1 MQQSVLDDWFLRQD
15 ILDQLMSQEEDLIE
29 AERYAD
35 RILRIAQ
42 EESAEHQVLS
52 DPFDRSVALVL
63 SLVKEEGMDPWN
75 IDLSAFLKLF
85 TLRVRKEASGSD
97 LPACGRLIRMSWE
110 VLTQQASTLFDR
122 VIALDFEDE
131 EDFTDFGWEA
141 EYDDEEF
148 IFTSSVLEGS
158 ADQVL
163 PSFFGERIRREEGR
177 PSTLGELLSALKD
190 ACDDAEIL
198 KAKEEYRKEHAVE
211 LKNMLDNVGS
221 RMHNEDMEGD
231 IRRCWTAMRKV
242 CQLKGEIKVPVSDV
256 TRELEKILMD
266 NFGEIPDGYDV
277 ESKITSFVAGLF
289 LTHRGY
295 AWISQEEPDDPIML
309 EDRWPNA
316 TTFEEVTSLADKLM
330 ADDSDS
336 IKEDETESMRHAA
349 RLAERARAAVE
360 EEERA
365 KLEAEEEEKARL
377 EAQANSENP
386 ADWLVE

>member
-1 MQQSVLDDWFLRQD
+1 MQQSALDDWFLRQD
-15 ILDQLMSQEEDLIE
+15 ILDQLMSQDEDVSE

-35 RILRIAQ
+35 RIMRIAQ
-42 EESAEHQVLS
+42 EDSAEHQVLS

-85 TLRVRKEASGSD
+85 TQRVRKEASGLD

-122 VIALDFEDE
+122 VIALDVDDD
-131 EDFTDFGWEA
+131 EDFIDFGWES

-148 IFTSSVLEGS
+148 IFTTTVLEGI
-158 ADQVL
+158 ADNHL
-163 PSFFGERIRREEGR
+163 PGFFGERMRRDEGR

-190 ACDDAEIL
+190 ACDEAEIL
-198 KAKEEYRKEHAVE
+198 KAKEENRKAHAEE

-231 IRRCWTAMRKV
+231 IRRCWTAMRTV
-242 CQLKGEIKVPVSDV
+242 TSARGESIVPVSEV
-256 TRELEKILMD
+256 TTELEKILLQT
-266 NFGEIPDGYDV
+266 FGEIPEGYAV
-277 ESKITSFVAGLF
+277 ESKITSFVSGLF

-295 AWISQEEPDDPIML
+295 AWISQDGPEDPIML

-316 TTFEEVTSLADKLM
+316 ATFEEATELGEKLI
-330 ADDSDS
+330 ADDYESM
-336 IKEDETESMRHAA
+336 KEAETESMRHAA
-349 RLAERARAAVE
+349 RLAERAQEA
-360 EEERA
+360 
-365 KLEAEEEEKARL
+365 LEAEKERLKEEEMARIAA
-377 EAQANSENP
+377 ESESENP

>member
-1 MQQSVLDDWFLRQD
+1 MQQSALDDWFLRQD
-15 ILDQLMSQEEDLIE
+15 ILDQLMSQDEDVSE

-35 RILRIAQ
+35 RIMRIAQ
-42 EESAEHQVLS
+42 EDSAEHQVLS

-85 TLRVRKEASGSD
+85 TQRVRKEASGLD

-122 VIALDFEDE
+122 VIALDVDDED
-131 EDFTDFGWEA
+131 DFIDFGWES

-148 IFTSSVLEGS
+148 IFTTTVLEGI
-158 ADQVL
+158 ADNHL
-163 PSFFGERIRREEGR
+163 PGFFGERMRRDEGR

-190 ACDDAEIL
+190 ACDEAEIL
-198 KAKEEYRKEHAVE
+198 KAKEENRKAHAEE

-231 IRRCWTAMRKV
+231 IRRCWTAMRAV
-242 CQLKGEIKVPVSDV
+242 TSARGESIVPVSEV
-256 TRELEKILMD
+256 TTELEKILIQT
-266 NFGEIPDGYDV
+266 FGEIPEGYAV
-277 ESKITSFVAGLF
+277 ESKITSFVSGLF

-295 AWISQEEPDDPIML
+295 AWISQEGPEDPIML

-316 TTFEEVTSLADKLM
+316 ATFEEATELGEKLI
-330 ADDSDS
+330 ADDYESM
-336 IKEDETESMRHAA
+336 KEAETESMRHAA
-349 RLAERARAAVE
+349 RLAERAQAA
-360 EEERA
+360 
-365 KLEAEEEEKARL
+365 LEAEKERLKEEELAKIAA
-377 EAQANSENP
+377 ESDSEDP
-386 ADWLVE
+386 EDWLVE

>member
-1 MQQSVLDDWFLRQD
+1 MQQSALDDWFLRQD
-15 ILDQLMSQEEDLIE
+15 ILDQLMSQDEDVSE

-35 RILRIAQ
+35 RIMRIAQ
-42 EESAEHQVLS
+42 EDSAEHQVLS

-85 TLRVRKEASGSD
+85 TQRVRKEASGLD

-122 VIALDFEDE
+122 VIALDVDDED
-131 EDFTDFGWEA
+131 DFIDFGWES

-148 IFTSSVLEGS
+148 IFTTTVLEGI
-158 ADQVL
+158 ADNHL
-163 PSFFGERIRREEGR
+163 PGFFGERMRRDEGR

-190 ACDDAEIL
+190 ACDEAEIL
-198 KAKEEYRKEHAVE
+198 KAKEENRKAHAEE

-231 IRRCWTAMRKV
+231 IRRCWTAMRAV
-242 CQLKGEIKVPVSDV
+242 TSARGESIVPVSEV
-256 TRELEKILMD
+256 TTELEKILLQT
-266 NFGEIPDGYDV
+266 FGEIPEGYAV
-277 ESKITSFVAGLF
+277 ESKITSFVSGLF

-295 AWISQEEPDDPIML
+295 AWISQEGPEDPIML

-316 TTFEEVTSLADKLM
+316 ATFEEATELGEKLI
-330 ADDSDS
+330 ADDYESM
-336 IKEDETESMRHAA
+336 KEAETESMRHAA
-349 RLAERARAAVE
+349 RLAERAQAA
-360 EEERA
+360 
-365 KLEAEEEEKARL
+365 LEAEKERLKEEEMAKIAA
-377 EAQANSENP
+377 ESDSENP
-386 ADWLVE
+386 EDWLVE

>member
-1 MQQSVLDDWFLRQD
+1 MQQAVLDDWFLRQD
-15 ILDQLMSQEEDLIE
+15 ILDQLMSQEEEISE

-35 RILRIAQ
+35 RIMRIAQ
-42 EESAEHQVLS
+42 EDSAEHQVLT

-75 IDLSAFLKLF
+75 IDLTAFLKLF
-85 TLRVRKEASGSD
+85 TQRVRKESAGLD

-122 VIALDFEDE
+122 VIAMDMEDE
-131 EDFTDFGWEA
+131 EELFDFGWEA

-148 IFTSSVLEGS
+148 IFTSTVLEGS
-158 ADQVL
+158 ADQHL
-163 PSFFGERIRREEGR
+163 PAFFGERMRRDEGR

-190 ACDDAEIL
+190 ACDEAEIL
-198 KAKEEYRKEHAVE
+198 KAKEEYRKAHAEE
-211 LKNMLDNVGS
+211 LKSMLDNVGS

-242 CQLKGEIKVPVSDV
+242 TKELGEVKVPVEDV
-256 TRELEKILMD
+256 TNELEKILLD
-266 NFGEIPDGYDV
+266 TYGEIPEGYDV

-295 AWISQEEPDDPIML
+295 AWISQEGPDDPIML

-316 TTFEEVTSLADKLM
+316 STFDEVTVLAEKLM
-330 ADDSDS
+330 EEDSES
-336 IKEDETESMRHAA
+336 IKGDETESMRHAVK
-349 RLAERARAAVE
+349 LAERAQQA
-360 EEERA
+360 
-365 KLEAEEEEKARL
+365 LEEEKERL
-377 EAQANSENP
+377 KQEEMAKLAAESESEDP
-386 ADWLVE
+386 EDWLVE

>member
-1 MQQSVLDDWFLRQD
+1 MQQSALDDWFLRQD
-15 ILDQLMSQEEDLIE
+15 ILDQLMSQDEDVSE

-35 RILRIAQ
+35 RIMRIAQ

-85 TLRVRKEASGSD
+85 TQRVRKEASGLD

-122 VIALDFEDE
+122 VIALDVDDE
-131 EDFTDFGWEA
+131 EDFIDFGWES

-148 IFTSSVLEGS
+148 IFTTTVLEGI
-158 ADQVL
+158 ADNHL
-163 PSFFGERIRREEGR
+163 PGFFGERMRRDEGR

-190 ACDDAEIL
+190 ACDEAEIL
-198 KAKEEYRKEHAVE
+198 KAKEENRKAHAEE

-231 IRRCWTAMRKV
+231 IRRCWTAMRAV
-242 CQLKGEIKVPVSDV
+242 TSARGESIVPVSEV
-256 TRELEKILMD
+256 TTELEKILLQT
-266 NFGEIPDGYDV
+266 FGEIPEGYAV
-277 ESKITSFVAGLF
+277 ESKITSFVSGLF

-295 AWISQEEPDDPIML
+295 AWISQEGPEDPIML

-316 TTFEEVTSLADKLM
+316 ATFEEATELGEKLI
-330 ADDSDS
+330 ADDYESM
-336 IKEDETESMRHAA
+336 KEAETESMRHAA
-349 RLAERARAAVE
+349 RLAERAQAA
-360 EEERA
+360 
-365 KLEAEEEEKARL
+365 LEAEKERLREEEMAKIAA
-377 EAQANSENP
+377 ESDSENP
-386 ADWLVE
+386 EDWLVE

>member
-1 MQQSVLDDWFLRQD
+1 MQQSALDDWFLRQD
-15 ILDQLMSQEEDLIE
+15 ILDQLMSQDEDASE

-35 RILRIAQ
+35 RIMRIAQ
-42 EESAEHQVLS
+42 EDSAEHQVLS

-85 TLRVRKEASGSD
+85 TQRVRKEASGLD

-122 VIALDFEDE
+122 VIALDVDDED
-131 EDFTDFGWEA
+131 DFIDFGWES

-148 IFTSSVLEGS
+148 IFTTTVLEGI
-158 ADQVL
+158 ADTHL
-163 PSFFGERIRREEGR
+163 PGFFGERVRRDEGR

-190 ACDDAEIL
+190 ACDEAEML
-198 KAKEEYRKEHAVE
+198 KAKEENRKAHAEE

-231 IRRCWTAMRKV
+231 IRRCWTAMRAV
-242 CQLKGEIKVPVSDV
+242 TSARGESIVPVSEV
-256 TRELEKILMD
+256 TSELEKILLET
-266 NFGEIPDGYDV
+266 FGEIPEGYAI
-277 ESKITSFVAGLF
+277 ESKITSFVSGLF

-295 AWISQEEPDDPIML
+295 AWISQEGPDDPIML

-316 TTFEEVTSLADKLM
+316 ESFEEATELGEKLI
-330 ADDSDS
+330 ADDYETMKDG
-336 IKEDETESMRHAA
+336 ETESMRHAA
-349 RLAERARAAVE
+349 RLAERAQAA
-360 EEERA
+360 
-365 KLEAEEEEKARL
+365 LEAEKERIKEEEMARIAADS
-377 EAQANSENP
+377 ESENP
-386 ADWLVE
+386 DDWLVE

>member
-1 MQQSVLDDWFLRQD
+1 MQQAVLDDWFLRQD
-15 ILDQLMSQEEDLIE
+15 ILDQLMSQEEEVSE

-35 RILRIAQ
+35 RIMRIAQ
-42 EESAEHQVLS
+42 EDSAEHQVLS

-85 TLRVRKEASGSD
+85 TQRVRKEAAGLD

-122 VIALDFEDE
+122 VIAMDMEDE
-131 EDFTDFGWEA
+131 GEFFDFGWEA

-148 IFTSSVLEGS
+148 IFTTTVLEGS
-158 ADQVL
+158 ADQHL
-163 PSFFGERIRREEGR
+163 PAFFGERMRRDEGR

-190 ACDDAEIL
+190 ACDEAEIL
-198 KAKEEYRKEHAVE
+198 KAKEEYRKAHAEE
-211 LKNMLDNVGS
+211 LKSMLDNVGS

-231 IRRCWTAMRKV
+231 IRRCWTAMRIV
-242 CQLKGEIKVPVSDV
+242 TQELGEAKVPVEHV
-256 TRELEKILMD
+256 TTQLEKILLETY
-266 NFGEIPDGYDV
+266 GEIPEGYDV

-295 AWISQEEPDDPIML
+295 AWISQEGPDDPIML

-316 TTFEEVTSLADKLM
+316 STFDEVTVLADKLM
-330 ADDSDS
+330 EEDSES
-336 IKEDETESMRHAA
+336 IKGDETESMRHAV
-349 RLAERARAAVE
+349 RLAERAQQA
-360 EEERA
+360 
-365 KLEAEEEEKARL
+365 LEEEKERL
-377 EAQANSENP
+377 KQEEMAKLAAESESEDP
-386 ADWLVE
+386 EDWLVE

>member
-1 MQQSVLDDWFLRQD
+1 MQQSALDDWFLRQD
-15 ILDQLMSQEEDLIE
+15 ILDQLMSQDEDVME

-35 RILRIAQ
+35 RIMRIAQ
-42 EESAEHQVLS
+42 EDSAEHQVLS

-85 TLRVRKEASGSD
+85 TQRVRKEASGLD

-122 VIALDFEDE
+122 VIALDVDDE
-131 EDFTDFGWEA
+131 EDFIDFGWES

-148 IFTSSVLEGS
+148 IFTTTVLEGI
-158 ADQVL
+158 ADNHL
-163 PSFFGERIRREEGR
+163 PGFFGERMRRDEGR

-190 ACDDAEIL
+190 ACDEAEIL
-198 KAKEEYRKEHAVE
+198 KAKEENRKAHAEE

-231 IRRCWTAMRKV
+231 IRRCWTAMRTV
-242 CQLKGEIKVPVSDV
+242 TSARGESIVPVSEV
-256 TRELEKILMD
+256 TTELEKILLQT
-266 NFGEIPDGYDV
+266 FGKIPEGYAV
-277 ESKITSFVAGLF
+277 ESKITSFVTGLF

-295 AWISQEEPDDPIML
+295 AWISQEGPEDPIML

-316 TTFEEVTSLADKLM
+316 ATFEEATELGEKLI
-330 ADDSDS
+330 ADDYESM
-336 IKEDETESMRHAA
+336 KEAETESMRHAA
-349 RLAERARAAVE
+349 RLAERAQAA
-360 EEERA
+360 
-365 KLEAEEEEKARL
+365 LEAEKERLKEEEMAKIAA
-377 EAQANSENP
+377 ESDSENP
-386 ADWLVE
+386 EDWLVE

>member
-1 MQQSVLDDWFLRQD
+1 MQQSALDDWFLRQD
-15 ILDQLMSQEEDLIE
+15 ILDQLMSQDEDVSE

-35 RILRIAQ
+35 RIMRIAQ
-42 EESAEHQVLS
+42 EDSAEHQVLS

-85 TLRVRKEASGSD
+85 TQRVRKEASGLD

-122 VIALDFEDE
+122 VIALDVDDE
-131 EDFTDFGWEA
+131 EDFIDFGWES

-148 IFTSSVLEGS
+148 IFTTTVLEGI
-158 ADQVL
+158 ADNHL
-163 PSFFGERIRREEGR
+163 PGFFGERMRRDEGR

-190 ACDDAEIL
+190 ACDEAEIL
-198 KAKEEYRKEHAVE
+198 KAKEENRKAHAEE

-231 IRRCWTAMRKV
+231 IRRCWTAMRTV
-242 CQLKGEIKVPVSDV
+242 TSARGESIVPVSEV
-256 TRELEKILMD
+256 TTELEKILLQT
-266 NFGEIPDGYDV
+266 FGEIPEGYAV
-277 ESKITSFVAGLF
+277 ESKITSFVSGLF

-295 AWISQEEPDDPIML
+295 AWISQDGPEDPIML

-316 TTFEEVTSLADKLM
+316 ATFEEATELGEKLI
-330 ADDSDS
+330 ADDYESM
-336 IKEDETESMRHAA
+336 KEAETESMRHAA
-349 RLAERARAAVE
+349 RLAERAQEA
-360 EEERA
+360 
-365 KLEAEEEEKARL
+365 LEAEKERLKEEEMARIAA
-377 EAQANSENP
+377 ESESENP

>member
-1 MQQSVLDDWFLRQD
+1 MQQAVLDDWFLRQD
-15 ILDQLMSQEEDLIE
+15 ILDQLMSQEEEISE

-35 RILRIAQ
+35 RIMRIAQ
-42 EESAEHQVLS
+42 EDSAEHQVLT

-75 IDLSAFLKLF
+75 IDLTAFLKLF
-85 TLRVRKEASGSD
+85 TQRVRKESAGLD

-122 VIALDFEDE
+122 VIAMDMEDE
-131 EDFTDFGWEA
+131 EEFFDFGWEA

-148 IFTSSVLEGS
+148 IFTSTVLEGS
-158 ADQVL
+158 ADQHL
-163 PSFFGERIRREEGR
+163 PAFFGERMRRDEGR

-190 ACDDAEIL
+190 ACDEAEIL
-198 KAKEEYRKEHAVE
+198 KAKEEYRKAHAEE
-211 LKNMLDNVGS
+211 LKSMLDNVGS

-242 CQLKGEIKVPVSDV
+242 TKEFGEDKVPVEDV
-256 TRELEKILMD
+256 TNELKKILLD
-266 NFGEIPDGYDV
+266 TYGEIPEGYDL

-295 AWISQEEPDDPIML
+295 AWISQEGPDDPIML

-316 TTFEEVTSLADKLM
+316 STFDEVIVLAEKLM
-330 ADDSDS
+330 EEDSES
-336 IKEDETESMRHAA
+336 IKGDETESMRHAVK
-349 RLAERARAAVE
+349 LAERAQQA
-360 EEERA
+360 
-365 KLEAEEEEKARL
+365 LEEEKERL
-377 EAQANSENP
+377 KQEEMAKLAAESESEDP
-386 ADWLVE
+386 EDWLVE

>member
-1 MQQSVLDDWFLRQD
+1 MQQAVLDDWFLRQD
-15 ILDQLMSQEEDLIE
+15 ILDQLMNQEEEASE

-35 RILRIAQ
+35 RIMRIAQ
-42 EESAEHQVLS
+42 EDSAEHQVLT

-85 TLRVRKEASGSD
+85 TQRVRKESSGLD

-122 VIALDFEDE
+122 VIGMDMEDE
-131 EDFTDFGWEA
+131 DEFFDFGWEA

-158 ADQVL
+158 ADQHL
-163 PSFFGERIRREEGR
+163 PAFFGERMRRDEGR

-190 ACDDAEIL
+190 ACDEAEIL
-198 KAKEEYRKEHAVE
+198 KAKEEYRKAHAEE

-231 IRRCWTAMRKV
+231 IRRCWISMRKV
-242 CQLKGEIKVPVSDV
+242 TQELGQSKVPVVKV
-256 TRELEKILMD
+256 TNQLKEILLET
-266 NFGEIPDGYDV
+266 FGEIPEGYDV

-295 AWISQEEPDDPIML
+295 AWISQEGPEDPIML

-316 TTFEEVTSLADKLM
+316 ETFDEVTVLAEKLM
-330 ADDSDS
+330 EEDSQS
-336 IKEDETESMRHAA
+336 IKGDETESMRHAA
-349 RLAERARAAVE
+349 RLAERAQQAVE
-360 EEERA
+360 EEKERLKQEEMA
-365 KLEAEEEEKARL
+365 KLAAESE
-377 EAQANSENP
+377 SENP
-386 ADWLVE
+386 GDWLVE

>member
-15 ILDQLMSQEEDLIE
+15 ILDKLVGQDEDIGE

-63 SLVKEEGMDPWN
+63 SLVREEGMDPWN
-75 IDLSAFLKLF
+75 IDLSAFLKIF
-85 TLRVRKEASGSD
+85 TQRVRKEAESLD

-110 VLTQQASTLFDR
+110 VLTQQASSLFDR
-122 VIALDFEDE
+122 VIAMDLDEE
-131 EDFTDFGWEA
+131 EDFVDYGWESD
-141 EYDDEEF
+141 YDDSEF
-148 IFTSSVLEGS
+148 IFTTTILGGD
-158 ADQVL
+158 ADSVL
-163 PSFFGERIRREEGR
+163 PSFFDERMRRDEGR

-190 ACDDAEIL
+190 ACDEAEIL
-198 KAKEEYRKEHAVE
+198 KAKEDYRKSHAEE

-231 IRRCWTAMRKV
+231 IRRCWTAMRNV
-242 CQLKGEIKVPVSDV
+242 MAVRNESKVPVADV
-256 TRELEKILMD
+256 TSELSNILID
-266 NFGEIPDGYDV
+266 TFGEIPEGYDV

-295 AWISQEEPDDPIML
+295 AWISQGDPDDPIML
-309 EDRWPNA
+309 EDRWPKA
-316 TTFEEVTSLADKLM
+316 KTFDEVTVLANKMIEDESL
-330 ADDSDS
+330 S

-349 RLAERARAAVE
+349 RLAERARIAAEKEKQEIE
-360 EEERA
+360 EKR
-365 KLEAEEEEKARL
+365 KLE
-377 EAQANSENP
+377 EASSSVNP
-386 ADWLVE
+386 EDWLVE

>member
-1 MQQSVLDDWFLRQD
+1 MQQSALDDWFLRQD
-15 ILDQLMSQEEDLIE
+15 ILDQLMSQDEDVSE

-35 RILRIAQ
+35 RIMRIAQ
-42 EESAEHQVLS
+42 EDSAEHQVLS

-85 TLRVRKEASGSD
+85 TQRVRKEASGLD

-122 VIALDFEDE
+122 VIALDVDDED
-131 EDFTDFGWEA
+131 DFIDFGWES

-148 IFTSSVLEGS
+148 IFTTTVLEGI
-158 ADQVL
+158 ADNHL
-163 PSFFGERIRREEGR
+163 PGFFGERMRRDEGR

-190 ACDDAEIL
+190 ACDEAEIL
-198 KAKEEYRKEHAVE
+198 KAKEENRKAHAEE

-231 IRRCWTAMRKV
+231 IRRCWTAMRAV
-242 CQLKGEIKVPVSDV
+242 TSARGESIVPVSEV
-256 TRELEKILMD
+256 TTELEKILIQT
-266 NFGEIPDGYDV
+266 FGEIPEGYAV
-277 ESKITSFVAGLF
+277 ESKITSFVSGLF

-295 AWISQEEPDDPIML
+295 AWISQEGPEDPIML

-316 TTFEEVTSLADKLM
+316 ATFEEATELGEKLI
-330 ADDSDS
+330 ADDYESM
-336 IKEDETESMRHAA
+336 KEAETESMRHAA
-349 RLAERARAAVE
+349 RLAERAQAA
-360 EEERA
+360 
-365 KLEAEEEEKARL
+365 LEAEKERLKEEEMAKIAA
-377 EAQANSENP
+377 ESDSENP
-386 ADWLVE
+386 EDWLVE